1 MAVRASPT
9 RKEDAEGS
17 EEVIATENPSARDPF
32 STVVSVG
39 GEVGRIPAKSEVN
52 VKSLSKLH

>member
-17 EEVIATENPSARDPF
+17 EEMIATENPSARVPF
-32 STVVSVG
+32 SIVVGVG
-39 GEVGRIPAKSEVN
+39 GELGRRPAKSDVK